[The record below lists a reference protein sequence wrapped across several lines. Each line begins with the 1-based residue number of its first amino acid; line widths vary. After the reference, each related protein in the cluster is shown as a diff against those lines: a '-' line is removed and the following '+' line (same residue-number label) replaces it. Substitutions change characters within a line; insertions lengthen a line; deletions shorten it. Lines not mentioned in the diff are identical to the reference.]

1 MLGIKLSDFKG
12 LSKSS
17 HYEQKTVFTNEETE
31 THKRRNDLQEFHSSN
46 ERGQGQ
52 NSI

>member
-31 THKRRNDLQEFHSSN
+31 AHQGRNDLP
-46 ERGQGQ
+46 G
-52 NSI
+52 IP